1 MISGPSDDNRSR
13 RRYER
18 VRGPFSGR
26 HLGARKTHV
35 LVYDLNLGGGVVNF
49 TDSQPKA
56 STLTLKI
63 NLPHEGPITVHAEP
77 LYRHQGGLAV
87 RFVDVDSHT
96 AGRLLRTVDVL
107 KRRRAAPSLDAS
119 SGA

>member
-1 MISGPSDDNRSR
+1 MISGQSDGNRSK

-18 VRGPFSGR
+18 VKGPFSGR
-26 HLGARKTHV
+26 HLGPHKTHV

-49 TDSQPKA
+49 TDEQPRG

-63 NLPHEGPITVHAEP
+63 NLPHEGPITVNAEP

-107 KRRRAAPSLDAS
+107 KRRRPALSLGAS
-119 SGA
+119 S